1 MKTYSIG
8 RDLNCDIVIND
19 STDVISRRH
28 ALLNVAPSGKMTIVD
43 QSSNGTYVNG
53 IRISQNVPVPVTR
66 KDIVS
71 LAHVAK
77 LDWKQVPKPNG
88 WVKYVVGAVILAGI
102 AVGIVFGVMA
112 YRKASNE
119 PGNDPATEL
128 ATDSTALKTQD
139 GLNEGDSVKIEQTKD
154 STITKDNAAKKE
166 EKKKE
171 AAEKPKEQKKK
182 GKDTKVTQG
191 SEDKKVKDSEKAE
204 DNKGDAKDKKGS
216 DEKGKNEENKA
227 TEVFV

>member
-28 ALLNVAPSGKMTIVD
+28 ALLNITPSGKMTIID

-77 LDWKQVPKPNG
+77 LDWSQVPKSNQ
-88 WVKYVVGAVILAGI
+88 WVKYAIIAGVAVLVVLGAIFGI
-102 AVGIVFGVMA
+102 NHIKSDSDNNGGLTPDTTQQV
-112 YRKASNE
+112 
-119 PGNDPATEL
+119 
-128 ATDSTALKTQD
+128 DSTAIKQ
-139 GLNEGDSVKIEQTKD
+139 
-154 STITKDNAAKKE
+154 
-166 EKKKE
+166 KE
-171 AAEKPKEQKKK
+171 AARLDSIKNVERQDSIKKAAEKVRQDSIKTVKKQNQPKKESKKPKGEDKSKDNK
-182 GKDTKVTQG
+182 GKDKSSQTKKRAIG
-191 SEDKKVKDSEKAE
+191 
-204 DNKGDAKDKKGS
+204 
-216 DEKGKNEENKA
+216 
-227 TEVFV
+227 

>member
-28 ALLNVAPSGKMTIVD
+28 ALLNVTPSGKMTIID

-77 LDWKQVPKPNG
+77 LDWNQVPKSNQ
-88 WVKYVVGAVILAGI
+88 WIKYAIAAIAALAIILGI
-102 AVGIVFGVMA
+102 IFGV
-112 YRKASNE
+112 KSINSKDDDIQNGGQT
-119 PGNDPATEL
+119 PTEL
-128 ATDSTALKTQD
+128 
-139 GLNEGDSVKIEQTKD
+139 ND
-154 STITKDNAAKKE
+154 STIIKQQEAARLDSIKNVERQDSIKKATDKARQDSIKAVNKGTDVKKKDNSKSKNDSKAKDSKGKDKE
-166 EKKKE
+166 EKPGQNKKR
-171 AAEKPKEQKKK
+171 AI
-182 GKDTKVTQG
+182 G
-191 SEDKKVKDSEKAE
+191 
-204 DNKGDAKDKKGS
+204 
-216 DEKGKNEENKA
+216 
-227 TEVFV
+227 

>member
-28 ALLNVAPSGKMTIVD
+28 ALLNVTPSGKMTIID

-77 LDWKQVPKPNG
+77 LDWNQVPKSNQWIKYAIAAVAALAIILGIILGGKSINSKDDDILNG
-88 WVKYVVGAVILAGI
+88 GQT
-102 AVGIVFGVMA
+102 
-112 YRKASNE
+112 
-119 PGNDPATEL
+119 PTEL
-128 ATDSTALKTQD
+128 
-139 GLNEGDSVKIEQTKD
+139 ND
-154 STITKDNAAKKE
+154 STITKQQDAARLDSIKNVERQDSIKKATDKARQDSIKAANKGTDVKKDNSKSKNDSKAKESKGKDKE
-166 EKKKE
+166 EKPGQNRKR
-171 AAEKPKEQKKK
+171 AI
-182 GKDTKVTQG
+182 G
-191 SEDKKVKDSEKAE
+191 
-204 DNKGDAKDKKGS
+204 
-216 DEKGKNEENKA
+216 
-227 TEVFV
+227 

>member
-28 ALLNVAPSGKMTIVD
+28 ALLNITPSGKMTIVD

-77 LDWKQVPKPNG
+77 LDWNQVPKSNQ
-88 WVKYVVGAVILAGI
+88 WMKYAIIAGI
-102 AVGIVFGVMA
+102 AIVVILGVIFGV
-112 YRKASNE
+112 KHLKS
-119 PGNDPATEL
+119 DPDNNGGVAPSTTEQVDSVAIKQKEVARQDSIKNVERQDSIKRATEKVRQ
-128 ATDSTALKTQD
+128 DSIKSKKKPTQP
-139 GLNEGDSVKIEQTKD
+139 
-154 STITKDNAAKKE
+154 KKE
-166 EKKKE
+166 S
-171 AAEKPKEQKKK
+171 KKK
-182 GKDTKVTQG
+182 G
-191 SEDKKVKDSEKAE
+191 EDKSK
-204 DNKGDAKDKKGS
+204 DNKGKDKSSQTKKRAIG
-216 DEKGKNEENKA
+216 
-227 TEVFV
+227 

>member
-28 ALLNVAPSGKMTIVD
+28 ALLNVTPSGKMTIID

-77 LDWKQVPKPNG
+77 LDWNQVPKSNQ
-88 WVKYVVGAVILAGI
+88 WIKYTIGAVVAIVVILGI
-102 AVGIVFGVMA
+102 ILGV
-112 YRKASNE
+112 KNLKTDSDSNGGE
-119 PGNDPATEL
+119 NSVTTEKV
-128 ATDSTALKTQD
+128 DSTAIKQKETARLDSIKNVARQD
-139 GLNEGDSVKIEQTKD
+139 SI
-154 STITKDNAAKKE
+154 
-166 EKKKE
+166 
-171 AAEKPKEQKKK
+171 
-182 GKDTKVTQG
+182 KVA
-191 SEDKKVKDSEKAE
+191 SEKARQDSIKASKKGNRPKNGTKDVKKE
-204 DNKGDAKDKKGS
+204 DKSKEDKDKS
-216 DEKGKNEENKA
+216 SQTKNRPIG
-227 TEVFV
+227 

>member
-28 ALLNVAPSGKMTIVD
+28 ALLNITPSGKMTIVD

-77 LDWKQVPKPNG
+77 LDWNQVPKSNQ
-88 WVKYVVGAVILAGI
+88 WMKYAIIAGI
-102 AVGIVFGVMA
+102 AIVVILGVIFGV
-112 YRKASNE
+112 KHLKS
-119 PGNDPATEL
+119 DPDNNGGVTPSTTE
-128 ATDSTALKTQD
+128 QV
-139 GLNEGDSVKIEQTKD
+139 DSVAIKQKEVARQD
-154 STITKDNAAKKE
+154 SIKNVERQDSIKSKKKPTQPKKE
-166 EKKKE
+166 S
-171 AAEKPKEQKKK
+171 KKK
-182 GKDTKVTQG
+182 G
-191 SEDKKVKDSEKAE
+191 EDKSK
-204 DNKGDAKDKKGS
+204 DNKGKDKSSQTKKRAIG
-216 DEKGKNEENKA
+216 
-227 TEVFV
+227 

>member
-28 ALLNVAPSGKMTIVD
+28 ALLNVTPSGKMTIID

-77 LDWKQVPKPNG
+77 LDWNQVPKSNQ
-88 WVKYVVGAVILAGI
+88 WIKYTIGAVVATVVILGI
-102 AVGIVFGVMA
+102 ILGV
-112 YRKASNE
+112 KNLKTDSDSNGGE
-119 PGNDPATEL
+119 NSVTTEKV
-128 ATDSTALKTQD
+128 DSTAIKQKETARLDSIKNVARQD
-139 GLNEGDSVKIEQTKD
+139 SI
-154 STITKDNAAKKE
+154 
-166 EKKKE
+166 
-171 AAEKPKEQKKK
+171 
-182 GKDTKVTQG
+182 KVA
-191 SEDKKVKDSEKAE
+191 SEKARQDSIKASKKDNRPKNGTKDVKKE
-204 DNKGDAKDKKGS
+204 DKSKEDKDKS
-216 DEKGKNEENKA
+216 SQTKNRPIG
-227 TEVFV
+227 

>member
-28 ALLNVAPSGKMTIVD
+28 ALLNVTPSGKMTIID

-77 LDWKQVPKPNG
+77 LDWNQVPKSNQ
-88 WVKYVVGAVILAGI
+88 WIKYAIAAVVAVAVILGI
-102 AVGIVFGVMA
+102 IFGI
-112 YRKASNE
+112 KSINSK
-119 PGNDPATEL
+119 NDDNQNGGQTPTEL
-128 ATDSTALKTQD
+128 
-139 GLNEGDSVKIEQTKD
+139 ND
-154 STITKDNAAKKE
+154 STIIKQQETARLDSIKNVERQDSIKKATDKARQDSIKAANKGKDVKKKDNSKSKNDSKAKDNKGKDKE
-166 EKKKE
+166 DKSG
-171 AAEKPKEQKKK
+171 QKKK
-182 GKDTKVTQG
+182 RAIG
-191 SEDKKVKDSEKAE
+191 
-204 DNKGDAKDKKGS
+204 
-216 DEKGKNEENKA
+216 
-227 TEVFV
+227 

>member
-28 ALLNVAPSGKMTIVD
+28 ALLNVTPSGKMTIID

-77 LDWKQVPKPNG
+77 LDWNQVPKSNQ
-88 WVKYVVGAVILAGI
+88 WVKYVIIAGI
-102 AVGIVFGVMA
+102 AVIVVLGVIFGVKHM
-112 YRKASNE
+112 KSNSDNNGGIT
-119 PGNDPATEL
+119 PDTTEQV
-128 ATDSTALKTQD
+128 DSIAIKQKETARLDSIKNVERQD
-139 GLNEGDSVKIEQTKD
+139 SI
-154 STITKDNAAKKE
+154 KK
-166 EKKKE
+166 
-171 AAEKPKEQKKK
+171 AAEKVRQDSIKAVKKQNQPKKESKKPKGEDKSKDNK
-182 GKDTKVTQG
+182 GKDKSSQTKRAIG
-191 SEDKKVKDSEKAE
+191 
-204 DNKGDAKDKKGS
+204 
-216 DEKGKNEENKA
+216 
-227 TEVFV
+227 

>member
-28 ALLNVAPSGKMTIVD
+28 ALLNITPSGKMTIID

-77 LDWKQVPKPNG
+77 LDWNQVPKSNQ
-88 WVKYVVGAVILAGI
+88 WVKYAII
-102 AVGIVFGVMA
+102 AVVAVLVVLGVIFGVKHM
-112 YRKASNE
+112 KSDSDNNGDLT
-119 PGNDPATEL
+119 PNT
-128 ATDSTALKTQD
+128 TQQVDSTAIKQ
-139 GLNEGDSVKIEQTKD
+139 
-154 STITKDNAAKKE
+154 
-166 EKKKE
+166 KE
-171 AAEKPKEQKKK
+171 AARLDSIKNVERQDSIKKAAEKVRQDSIKAVKKQNQSKKESKKPKGEDKSKDNK
-182 GKDTKVTQG
+182 GKDKSSQTKKRAIG
-191 SEDKKVKDSEKAE
+191 
-204 DNKGDAKDKKGS
+204 
-216 DEKGKNEENKA
+216 
-227 TEVFV
+227 

>member
-28 ALLNVAPSGKMTIVD
+28 ALLNVTPSGKMTIID

-77 LDWKQVPKPNG
+77 LDWNQIPKSNQ
-88 WVKYVVGAVILAGI
+88 WMKYAIGAVVAVAVILGI
-102 AVGIVFGVMA
+102 IFGV
-112 YRKASNE
+112 KAINSKDNNNLN
-119 PGNDPATEL
+119 GGQTATEL
-128 ATDSTALKTQD
+128 NDSTLIKQNEAARLDSIKTVERQD
-139 GLNEGDSVKIEQTKD
+139 SIKKAADKAHQDSIKSANKGKDVKK
-154 STITKDNAAKKE
+154 KDNAKSKSDGKNKDGKE
-166 EKKKE
+166 KDKE
-171 AAEKPKEQKKK
+171 DKSGQQKKR
-182 GKDTKVTQG
+182 
-191 SEDKKVKDSEKAE
+191 AIL
-204 DNKGDAKDKKGS
+204 
-216 DEKGKNEENKA
+216 
-227 TEVFV
+227 